1 MPEKVIVTYARGRA
15 SHEDQTTQIRGTLVA
30 QRASSIDQ
38 GADTVR
44 LNSASDEG

>member
-1 MPEKVIVTYARGRA
+1 MSEIDSVTYAWGRA
-15 SHEDQTTQIRGTLVA
+15 SHEDQSTQIRGTLVA